1 MNIEKFAKVSKNY
14 EKVILQKYINRYMMF
29 ITTVAI
35 SFIIAGITVIC
46 APMFLPLE
54 FPLDV
59 WYPFS
64 TKPPFQKFILYIMQI
79 FAIAHTVFCFGA
91 DVMVTVILFY
101 SSAKLEIL
109 IFEVQHATN
118 EIHVISCI
126 RKHQEIIK

>member
-1 MNIEKFAKVSKNY
+1 MNIEKSAKISKNY
-14 EKVILQKYINRYMMF
+14 EKAILQKYINRYVMF

-35 SFIIAGITVIC
+35 SFIIAGITVVC

-54 FPLDV
+54 FPIDM

-64 TKPPFQKFILYIMQI
+64 TLRLYQKCILYIMQI
-79 FAIAHTVFCFGA
+79 FAAAYTAFCFGT
-91 DVMVTVILFY
+91 DIMVAVILFY
-101 SSAKLEIL
+101 SSAQLEIL
-109 IFEVQHATN
+109 TFEVQHATN